1 MAKQFAEPQPIKVS
15 TNIHGV
21 PVSLVRNGRREK
33 ILAIYQRWRTSDRW
47 WGDEVERDY
56 FTVRTN
62 TGFVCD
68 ISRDTTTKQWYLN
81 KIHD

>member
-1 MAKQFAEPQPIKVS
+1 MSKQFAEPQPIKVNTS
-15 TNIHGV
+15 INGA

-33 ILAIYQRWRTSDRW
+33 VVAIYQRWRAADRW
-47 WGDEVERDY
+47 WGEEVERDY

-62 TGFVCD
+62 TGLVCD
-68 ISRDTTTKQWYLN
+68 ISRDTGTKRWYLN